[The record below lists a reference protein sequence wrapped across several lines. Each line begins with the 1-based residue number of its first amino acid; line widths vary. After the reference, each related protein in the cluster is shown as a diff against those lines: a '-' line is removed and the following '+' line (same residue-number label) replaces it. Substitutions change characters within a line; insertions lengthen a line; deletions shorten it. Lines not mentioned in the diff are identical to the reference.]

1 MSCSSEPGNES
12 VEWSGAFHLHI
23 GLTYAAKV
31 FQRMSPSFPF
41 SLPMVGRCM
50 NIFVIAESRV
60 KAGRGHRI
68 GFLPMVSLPIGL
80 WPCPSCW
87 SSIIQLSP
95 VIIVKF
101 RSTGIRLKDH
111 VS

>member
-1 MSCSSEPGNES
+1 
-12 VEWSGAFHLHI
+12 
-23 GLTYAAKV
+23 
-31 FQRMSPSFPF
+31 
-41 SLPMVGRCM
+41 
-50 NIFVIAESRV
+50 
-60 KAGRGHRI
+60 
-68 GFLPMVSLPIGL
+68 MVSLPIGL